1 MNASEYT
8 EKLMA
13 LANKELFGDEK
24 MQLEKEIQE
33 NPALAEE
40 FKKHLLAQEL
50 LEAFISQDLK
60 KKLSAFPLPQE
71 KPESSGAV
79 IRKLNPSRSKWAIAA
94 SVSLI
99 LGVSSYLFMENKY
112 SYQQL
117 ANNYVPQMQEV
128 RGTNMVTDDIL
139 EKASSYITNNKSE
152 MAITLLTSITP
163 DDDRFFIGQLLLGNA
178 YYQTDNFSA
187 ASNAFIQSS
196 KSVDE
201 EVKYQGQYGFLL
213 CELKL
218 KSWSEEN
225 QRLLKELTENEFFI
239 YKNEA
244 EALLQ
249 KLKIAQYF
257 N

>member
-1 MNASEYT
+1 MNTSEYT
-8 EKLMA
+8 EKLKA

-60 KKLSAFPLPQE
+60 KKLNTFQLPQE
-71 KPESSGAV
+71 KPESSGAL
-79 IRKLNPSRSKWAIAA
+79 IRKLNPSRYKWAIAA

-99 LGVSSYLFMENKY
+99 LGVSSYLFMENEY
-112 SYQQL
+112 SYQHL

-128 RGTNMVTDDIL
+128 RGTNLVTDDIL
-139 EKASSYITNNKSE
+139 EKASSYISNNKSE
-152 MAITLLTSITP
+152 MAIPLLTSITL

-178 YYQTDNFSA
+178 YYQIDNFSA
-187 ASNAFIQSS
+187 ASDAFIQSS
-196 KSVDE
+196 TSADE
-201 EVKYQGQYGFLL
+201 EVKYQGQYSFLL

-225 QRLLKELTENEFFI
+225 QRLLKELSENEFFI

-249 KLKIAQYF
+249 KLKIAKYF

>member
-8 EKLMA
+8 EKLTA

-79 IRKLNPSRSKWAIAA
+79 IRKLNPSSSKWAIAA

>member
-1 MNASEYT
+1 MNTSEYS

-24 MQLEKEIQE
+24 MQLEKEIKD

-60 KKLSAFPLPQE
+60 KKLNAFPLPQE
-71 KPESSGAV
+71 KNESSGAV
-79 IRKLNPSRSKWAIAA
+79 IKKMNPSRHKWAIAA
-94 SVSLI
+94 SIALI

-163 DDDRFFIGQLLLGNA
+163 DDDRFFMGQLLLGNA
-178 YYQTDNFSA
+178 YYQTENFSA
-187 ASNAFIQSS
+187 ASNAFMQSS
-196 KSVDE
+196 KSGDE
-201 EVKYQGQYGFLL
+201 DVKYQGQYGFLL
-213 CELKL
+213 CELKM

-225 QRLLKELTENEFFI
+225 QRLLKELSENEFFI

-244 EALLQ
+244 VALSQ
-249 KLKIAQYF
+249 KLKIAKFF

>member
-1 MNASEYT
+1 MNTSEYS

-24 MQLEKEIQE
+24 LQLEKEIKD

-60 KKLSAFPLPQE
+60 KKLKTFPLPQE
-71 KPESSGAV
+71 KNESSGTV
-79 IRKLNPSRSKWAIAA
+79 IKKMNPSRHKWAIAA
-94 SVSLI
+94 SVALI
-99 LGVSSYLFMENKY
+99 LGISSYLFVGNEF
-112 SYQQL
+112 SYQNL
-117 ANNYVPQMQEV
+117 ADNYVLQMQEV
-128 RGTNMVTDDIL
+128 RGTNMVANDII

-163 DDDRFFIGQLLLGNA
+163 DDDRFFMGQLLLGNA
-178 YYQTDNFSA
+178 YYQTENFSA

-196 KSVDE
+196 KSGDE

-218 KSWSEEN
+218 KSWSEKN
-225 QRLLKELTENEFFI
+225 QRLLKELSENELFI

-244 EALLQ
+244 IALSQ
-249 KLKIAQYF
+249 KLKIAKFF

>member
-1 MNASEYT
+1 MNTSEYT

-50 LEAFISQDLK
+50 MEAFISQDLK

-71 KPESSGAV
+71 KPESFGAI
-79 IRKLNPSRSKWAIAA
+79 IRKLNPSRYKWAIAA

-99 LGVSSYLFMENKY
+99 LGVASYVFIGNEY
-112 SYQQL
+112 SYQHL

-128 RGTNMVTDDIL
+128 RGTNLVTDDIL
-139 EKASSYITNNKSE
+139 EKASSYISNNKSE
-152 MAITLLTSITP
+152 MAIKLLTSITP

-178 YYQTDNFSA
+178 YYQIGNFSA
-187 ASNAFIQSS
+187 ASDAFIQSS

-218 KSWSEEN
+218 NSWSDEN
-225 QRLLKELTENEFFI
+225 QLLLIEISENEFFI

-249 KLKIAQYF
+249 KLKIAKYF

>member
-1 MNASEYT
+1 MNTSENS

-24 MQLEKEIQE
+24 MQLEKEIKE

-60 KKLSAFPLPQE
+60 KKLNAFPLPQE

-79 IRKLNPSRSKWAIAA
+79 IRKLNPSRFKWAIAA
-94 SVSLI
+94 SVALI
-99 LGVSSYLFMENKY
+99 LGISSYLFVGNEFL
-112 SYQQL
+112 YQNL
-117 ANNYVPQMQEV
+117 ADNYVLQMQEV
-128 RGTNMVTDDIL
+128 RGTNMVADDII
-139 EKASSYITNNKSE
+139 EKASSLISNNKSE
-152 MAITLLTSITP
+152 MAIPLLTSITS

-196 KSVDE
+196 KSADE
-201 EVKYQGQYGFLL
+201 EVKYKGQYGFLL
-213 CELKL
+213 CELKM

-225 QRLLKELTENEFFI
+225 QKLLKELSDNEFFI
-239 YKNEA
+239 NKIEA
-244 EALLQ
+244 ADLLQ
-249 KLKIAQYF
+249 KLKIAKYF

>member
-1 MNASEYT
+1 
-8 EKLMA
+8 
-13 LANKELFGDEK
+13 
-24 MQLEKEIQE
+24 
-33 NPALAEE
+33 
-40 FKKHLLAQEL
+40 
-50 LEAFISQDLK
+50 
-60 KKLSAFPLPQE
+60 
-71 KPESSGAV
+71 
-79 IRKLNPSRSKWAIAA
+79 
-94 SVSLI
+94 
-99 LGVSSYLFMENKY
+99 MENKY

-152 MAITLLTSITP
+152 MAITLLTAITP

-178 YYQTDNFSA
+178 YYQTDNYSA
-187 ASNAFIQSS
+187 ASNAFIQST
-196 KSVDE
+196 KSTYD

-225 QRLLKELTENEFFI
+225 QRLLKKLSENEFFI

-244 EALLQ
+244 VALSQ
-249 KLKIAQYF
+249 KLKIAKYF

>member
-1 MNASEYT
+1 MNTSEYT
-8 EKLMA
+8 EKLKA

-60 KKLSAFPLPQE
+60 KKLNTFQLPQE

-79 IRKLNPSRSKWAIAA
+79 IRKLNPSRYKWAIAA

-99 LGVSSYLFMENKY
+99 LGVSSYLFMENEY
-112 SYQQL
+112 SYQHL

-128 RGTNMVTDDIL
+128 RGTNLVTDDIL
-139 EKASSYITNNKSE
+139 EKASSYISNNKSE
-152 MAITLLTSITP
+152 MAIPLLTSITL

-178 YYQTDNFSA
+178 YYQIDNFSA
-187 ASNAFIQSS
+187 ASDAFIQSS
-196 KSVDE
+196 TSADE
-201 EVKYQGQYGFLL
+201 EVKYQGQYSFLL

-249 KLKIAQYF
+249 KLKIAKYF

>member
-1 MNASEYT
+1 MNTSEYS

-13 LANKELFGDEK
+13 LANKELLGDEK
-24 MQLEKEIQE
+24 LQLEKEIKD

-60 KKLSAFPLPQE
+60 KKLNTFPLPQE
-71 KPESSGAV
+71 KNESSGEV
-79 IRKLNPSRSKWAIAA
+79 IKKMNPSRHKWAIAA
-94 SVSLI
+94 SVALI
-99 LGVSSYLFMENKY
+99 LGISSYLFMESQY

-163 DDDRFFIGQLLLGNA
+163 DDDRFFMGQLLLGNA
-178 YYQTDNFSA
+178 YYQTGNYSA

-196 KSVDE
+196 KSTDD

-225 QRLLKELTENEFFI
+225 QRLLKELSENEFFI

-244 EALLQ
+244 VALSQ
-249 KLKIAQYF
+249 KLKIAKFF

>member
-1 MNASEYT
+1 MNTSEYS

-24 MQLEKEIQE
+24 MQLEKEIKD

-60 KKLSAFPLPQE
+60 KKLNAFPLPQE
-71 KPESSGAV
+71 KNESSGAV
-79 IRKLNPSRSKWAIAA
+79 IKKMNPSRHKWAIAA
-94 SVSLI
+94 SIALI

-152 MAITLLTSITP
+152 MAITLLTSVTP
-163 DDDRFFIGQLLLGNA
+163 DDDRFFMGQLLLGNA
-178 YYQTDNFSA
+178 YYQTGNYSA

-196 KSVDE
+196 KSGDD

-225 QRLLKELTENEFFI
+225 QRLLKELSENEFFI

-244 EALLQ
+244 VALSQ
-249 KLKIAQYF
+249 KLKIAKFF

>member
-1 MNASEYT
+1 MNTSEYS

-13 LANKELFGDEK
+13 LANKEIFGDEK
-24 MQLEKEIQE
+24 MQLEKEIKD

-60 KKLSAFPLPQE
+60 KKLNAFPLPQE
-71 KPESSGAV
+71 KNESSGAV
-79 IRKLNPSRSKWAIAA
+79 IKKMNPSRHKWAIAA
-94 SVSLI
+94 SIALI

-163 DDDRFFIGQLLLGNA
+163 DDDRFFMGQLLLGNA
-178 YYQTDNFSA
+178 YYQTENFSA
-187 ASNAFIQSS
+187 ASNAFMQSS
-196 KSVDE
+196 KSGDE
-201 EVKYQGQYGFLL
+201 DVKYQGQYGFLL
-213 CELKL
+213 CELKM

-225 QRLLKELTENEFFI
+225 QRLLKELSENEFFI

-244 EALLQ
+244 VALSQ
-249 KLKIAQYF
+249 KLKIAKFF

>member
-1 MNASEYT
+1 MNTSEYT
-8 EKLMA
+8 EKLKA

-60 KKLSAFPLPQE
+60 KKLNTFQLPQE

-79 IRKLNPSRSKWAIAA
+79 IRKLNPSRYKWAIAA

-99 LGVSSYLFMENKY
+99 LCVSSYLFMENEY
-112 SYQQL
+112 SYQHL

-128 RGTNMVTDDIL
+128 RGTNLVTDDIL
-139 EKASSYITNNKSE
+139 EKAYSYISNNKSE
-152 MAITLLTSITP
+152 MAIPLLTSITL

-178 YYQTDNFSA
+178 YYQIDNFSA
-187 ASNAFIQSS
+187 ASDAFIQSS
-196 KSVDE
+196 TSADE
-201 EVKYQGQYGFLL
+201 EVKYQGQYSFLL

-225 QRLLKELTENEFFI
+225 QRLLKELSENEFFI

-249 KLKIAQYF
+249 KLKIAKYF

>member
-8 EKLMA
+8 EKLTA

-79 IRKLNPSRSKWAIAA
+79 IRKLNPSSSKWAIAA

-187 ASNAFIQSS
+187 ASNAFIKSS
-196 KSVDE
+196 KSTDD

-225 QRLLKELTENEFFI
+225 QRLLKELSENEFFI

-244 EALLQ
+244 VALSQ
-249 KLKIAQYF
+249 KLKIAKYF

>member
-1 MNASEYT
+1 MNTSEYT

-50 LEAFISQDLK
+50 MEAFISQDLK

-71 KPESSGAV
+71 KHESSGAV
-79 IRKLNPSRSKWAIAA
+79 IRKLNPFRYKWAIAA

-99 LGVSSYLFMENKY
+99 LGVASYLFIGNEY
-112 SYQQL
+112 SYQHL

-128 RGTNMVTDDIL
+128 RGTNLITDDIL
-139 EKASSYITNNKSE
+139 EKASSYISTNKSE

-178 YYQTDNFSA
+178 YYQIGNFSA
-187 ASNAFIQSS
+187 ASDAFIQSS
-196 KSVDE
+196 KSADE

-225 QRLLKELTENEFFI
+225 QRLLTELSENEFFL

-249 KLKIAQYF
+249 KLKIAKYF

>member
-1 MNASEYT
+1 MNTSEYT

-33 NPALAEE
+33 NPVLAEE
-40 FKKHLLAQEL
+40 FKKHFLAQEL

-71 KPESSGAV
+71 KHESSGAV
-79 IRKLNPSRSKWAIAA
+79 IKKLNPSRYKWAIAA
-94 SVSLI
+94 SVTLI
-99 LGVSSYLFMENKY
+99 LGVSSYLFIGNEY
-112 SYQQL
+112 SYQHL
-117 ANNYVPQMQEV
+117 ADNYVPQMQEV
-128 RGTNMVTDDIL
+128 RGTNMVADDIL
-139 EKASSYITNNKSE
+139 EKASSYISNNKSE
-152 MAITLLTSITP
+152 MAITLLTSISP

-196 KSVDE
+196 KSGDE
-201 EVKYQGQYGFLL
+201 EIKYQGQYGFLL

-225 QRLLKELTENEFFI
+225 QRLLIELSENQFFI

-249 KLKIAQYF
+249 KLEIAKYF